1 MIRPVKDS
9 DTRQISDIYNHFV
22 NHTIVTFDEEEVTD
36 KEMSDYIQK
45 VQEKYPWLVYEE
57 QGAVAGYAYAGSWKS
72 RCAYRYSV
80 ETTIYLRPEEGGRG
94 LGTQLYGELIRQ
106 VREMG
111 IHSAIGGIAL
121 PNPASIRLHEKLG
134 FQKIGHFR
142 EVGFKFDKWIDVGY
156 WELIL

>member
-22 NHTIVTFDEEEVTD
+22 KNTIVTFDEEEVTD

-80 ETTIYLRPEEGGRG
+80 ETTIYLRPGEGGRG

>member
-80 ETTIYLRPEEGGRG
+80 ETTIYLRPGEGGRG